1 MSKQQ
6 LRQQLYRDR
15 IGNAPLTSTALLTMS
30 ILDAIQK
37 EPNKGAQLAALA
49 TTFTLVMEQ
58 TGLNVHDVV
67 AIAHRVMQTAQG
79 KRPEF
84 KGATLYIEKELLNAP
99 T

>member
-1 MSKQQ
+1 M
-6 LRQQLYRDR
+6 
-15 IGNAPLTSTALLTMS
+15 GNAPLKPTALLTMS
-30 ILDAIQK
+30 ILDVLQK

-67 AIAHRVMQTAQG
+67 SMAHRIMQTAQG

-84 KGATLYIEKELLNAP
+84 KGAAMYIEKELLNA